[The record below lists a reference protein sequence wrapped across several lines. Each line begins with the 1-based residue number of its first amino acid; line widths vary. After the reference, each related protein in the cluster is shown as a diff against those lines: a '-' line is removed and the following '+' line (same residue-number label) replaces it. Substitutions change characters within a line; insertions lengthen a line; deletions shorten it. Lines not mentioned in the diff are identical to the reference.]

1 MVQNGAIFRALIEIG
16 DRIRNKR
23 NLTQNHPVPA
33 IHSDFI
39 HELQTILWTVWT
51 NSQESGWDMLCD
63 GPRSNR
69 HSIRVSLAALGD
81 RVRQVQMASSL

>member
-1 MVQNGAIFRALIEIG
+1 MVQNGAIFRARIGIG

-23 NLTQNHPVPA
+23 GLTQKHPAPA

-39 HELQTILWTVWT
+39 HELYKMLWTVCT

-81 RVRQVQMASSL
+81 GVRQLPMASSL

>member
-1 MVQNGAIFRALIEIG
+1 MVQNGAIFRARIGIG

-23 NLTQNHPVPA
+23 SLTQKHPAPA

-39 HELQTILWTVWT
+39 QELYKMLWTVCT

-63 GPRSNR
+63 GRDPIDIVFVSRWPRWEM
-69 HSIRVSLAALGD
+69 V
-81 RVRQVQMASSL
+81 